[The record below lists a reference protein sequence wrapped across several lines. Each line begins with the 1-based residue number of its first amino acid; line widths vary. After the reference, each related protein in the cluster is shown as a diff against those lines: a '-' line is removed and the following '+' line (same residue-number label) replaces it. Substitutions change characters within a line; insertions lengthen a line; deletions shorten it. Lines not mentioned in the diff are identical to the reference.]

1 MTINLDRETN
11 QNLLVHEEEIIT
23 NTVDQALEV
32 MNCPYEISL
41 DVLLTDD
48 ETIQEINKEQRN
60 IDKATD
66 VLSFPMLEYDEPGKF
81 PSLEE
86 LDDSYFELDSGEL
99 LLGNIVISLDKV
111 KEQAEAYGHSATREL
126 AFLTAHSMLHLFGYD
141 HMEDWERIQMEQLQE
156 QILQE
161 AGYTRDC

>member
-11 QNLLVHEEEIIT
+11 QNLPVHEEEIIT
-23 NTVDQALEV
+23 NTVEQAVEV

-48 ETIQEINKEQRN
+48 ETIHEINKKQRN
-60 IDKATD
+60 IDRATD
-66 VLSFPMLEYDEPGKF
+66 VLSFPMLQYEEPGRF
-81 PSLEE
+81 PTLEA

-111 KEQAEAYGHSATREL
+111 REQAESYGHSVTREL

-141 HMEDWERIQMEQLQE
+141 HIEDSERIQMEQLQE
-156 QILQE
+156 QILQK